1 MSLNKME
8 ETNLSMP
15 SSTTLVLRPQ
25 ATDSQVIHLKLK
37 KPKNSHKQVSWD
49 EHAIDNE
56 HLNKKKSKCCCIY
69 TKPKKLRDHGED
81 ESSESDH
88 DECDSC
94 MGTKKTH
101 LLHEKEDQK
110 PLEENNYPESS

>member
-1 MSLNKME
+1 ME
-8 ETNLSMP
+8 ENNSLP

-25 ATDSQVIHLKLK
+25 GTDSQVVHLKLK

-49 EHAIDNE
+49 AQTVDNE

-69 TKPKKLRDHGED
+69 EKPKKFGEPD
-81 ESSESDH
+81 EDSNESDN

-94 MGTKKTH
+94 MGKMKTH
-101 LLHEKEDQK
+101 QLHRPNKDEPEKD
-110 PLEENNYPESS
+110 N